1 MKKIHS
7 KNLLTQKFTVADSI
21 SLFRLLVSPLA
32 VFIAGFNYAGTYAW
46 LMILLFLSDVADGL
60 IARLRNET
68 SRKGARLDSIADVLM
83 ITAVLFG
90 LIKFHADV
98 LFENFVAVSI
108 VVFFYLLT
116 MLISLFRYGKISS
129 FHTYLSKLSAVFLA
143 ILFAQLFFFS
153 FSEVTFLIFLII
165 YLISSVEELVLMML
179 IPTYRTDVKG
189 LFWLLNSVKE
199 QARIKALYFKTC
211 NRFRN

>member
-7 KNLLTQKFTVADSI
+7 KNLLIQKFTIADSI

-32 VFIAGFNYAGTYAW
+32 VLIAGFNYAGTYAW